1 MDLVHCFPVHC
12 FSFSYKQ
19 NFMLEFEGK
28 RQGVFVSSLDEHFGG
43 ELKFFPGKPTK
54 GSRDMSSLLKDK
66 DS

>member
-1 MDLVHCFPVHC
+1 
-12 FSFSYKQ
+12 
-19 NFMLEFEGK
+19 MLEFEGK

-43 ELKFFPGKPTK
+43 ELKFFPRKPTK